1 MKSSSPEPR
10 SAFGLELVEPKR
22 LLNAFILGIED
33 DDDDGDDGKGVDDER
48 VREGALPHKF
58 GSLVS

>member
-22 LLNAFILGIED
+22 LLNAFILGIEE

-48 VREGALPHKF
+48 V
-58 GSLVS
+58 

>member
-1 MKSSSPEPR
+1 MKSSSPKPR

-33 DDDDGDDGKGVDDER
+33 DDDDGIVDDDGDDGTGVDDER
-48 VREGALPHKF
+48 V
-58 GSLVS
+58 

>member
-1 MKSSSPEPR
+1 MKSSSPKPR

-48 VREGALPHKF
+48 V
-58 GSLVS
+58 

>member
-1 MKSSSPEPR
+1 MKSSSPKPR

-33 DDDDGDDGKGVDDER
+33 DDDGDDGTGVDDER
-48 VREGALPHKF
+48 V
-58 GSLVS
+58 